1 MNKFEFK
8 EELNKSVDVSL
19 HVGDIILIRSA
30 LAHVLNCT
38 GLSVNARI
46 RIKEID
52 IVLHENYKHVDVGF
66 LTMESISTSMGP

>member
-1 MNKFEFK
+1 MNTFELQ
-8 EELNKSVDVSL
+8 EEMNKSVDL
-19 HVGDIILIRSA
+19 PIRVGDIIIIRSA
-30 LAHVLNCT
+30 LAHVLNYT

-52 IVLHENYKHVDVGF
+52 IVLHESYKDVDVGF